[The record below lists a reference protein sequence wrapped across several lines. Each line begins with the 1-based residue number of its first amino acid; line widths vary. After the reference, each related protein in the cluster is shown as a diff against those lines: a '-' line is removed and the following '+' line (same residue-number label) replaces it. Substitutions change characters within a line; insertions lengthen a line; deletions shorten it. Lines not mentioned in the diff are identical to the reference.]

1 LDRRT
6 IRSIVVLLED
16 VSLKLPNTPSKNVNL
31 LFHPLFS
38 INDQRCTDICMQ
50 RALNKETIVTAET
63 HFFPFRVD
71 TANSFA

>member
-1 LDRRT
+1 
-6 IRSIVVLLED
+6 
-16 VSLKLPNTPSKNVNL
+16 
-31 LFHPLFS
+31 
-38 INDQRCTDICMQ
+38 MQ